1 MKIDDYIREREKR
14 PLRRARE
21 LGAVQ
26 ALMLTHERPGLLS
39 ETVASFNKTASI
51 SLTVI
56 DDGSESV
63 EKKAELD
70 RLEAEGTTIWRFSK
84 GGFVNT
90 WVRALGRARGSMR
103 DVGGLVLLEDDLS
116 FAKGWMCILRRMYEG
131 AADLGYMPGAMCCL
145 RPHEEIQA
153 KKIVLDGVDAYQS
166 MWHGFQVNLMPW
178 EVIENEKLIQLAAE
192 QTLRKKHGIDVYL
205 LGGISDRMGR
215 TNFISIESWVA
226 HEGVGRSL
234 VESQGY
240 KSFQRR
246 GYGLVEELR
255 SPNKEDGKKGGSG

>member
-1 MKIDDYIREREKR
+1 MKGI
-14 PLRRARE
+14 
-21 LGAVQ
+21 
-26 ALMLTHERPGLLS
+26 
-39 ETVASFNKTASI
+39 
-51 SLTVI
+51 
-56 DDGSESV
+56 
-63 EKKAELD
+63 
-70 RLEAEGTTIWRFSK
+70 
-84 GGFVNT
+84 
-90 WVRALGRARGSMR
+90 
-103 DVGGLVLLEDDLS
+103 GGLVLLEDDLS
-116 FAKGWMCILRRMYEG
+116 FASGWMGILERMYEG
-131 AADLGYMPGAMCCL
+131 AADLGFMPGAMSCL
-145 RPHEEIQA
+145 RVHEMPQG
-153 KKIVLDGVDAYQS
+153 KIINLRGVEAYQS